1 MLEGFLLGGCK
12 GRGVSLYSTRTDS
25 FGKEEGSSLEA
36 AEAGSKALGTAGAEG
51 GSGGFGEEK
60 MASGMATG
68 GVATGGVDAGSGR
81 TGRKGDEDGPL
92 ETVVTVLLST
102 PMSRARLLQMRKE
115 LTGVDR

>member
-36 AEAGSKALGTAGAEG
+36 AEAGSKALGTAGAEA

-60 MASGMATG
+60 MASGM
-68 GVATGGVDAGSGR
+68 ATGGVDAGSGR

-92 ETVVTVLLST
+92 ETVVTVSLST
-102 PMSRARLLQMRKE
+102 PMSRARLLQMREE